1 MRKETV
7 EIVRDLVNLLDFTFV
22 IDNATDNGDGTYT
35 LESCNTYHL
44 QATPNCPIIIDGSSY
59 TITEVQSNEY
69 IIVKGASIPVVT
81 EFAVPKPYYFHGTV
95 LNTNVELSRI
105 DYFNKFPMVYLLE
118 VITDT
123 FNNEDEAVERESDLR
138 LFFLTS
144 ANFQDWK
151 TGDHY
156 KEAILPMRSLAY
168 NFINILN
175 SNKIISNFAQYS
187 MVNRVNFGVYVTDKG
202 NTERIFNDNMS
213 GVELRLTL
221 PIKRDLSCKINCN
234 N

>member
-7 EIVRDLVNLLDFTFV
+7 EIVRDLVNELDFTFV
-22 IDNATDNGDGTYT
+22 INNAIDNLDGTYT
-35 LESCNTYHL
+35 LETCNTYHL
-44 QATPNCPIIIDGSSY
+44 QATPNCPITIDGSQY
-59 TITEVQSNEY
+59 TILEVQSNEY
-69 IIVKGASIPVVT
+69 ITIKGASLPVVT

-95 LNTNVELSRI
+95 LKTNEELNRI
-105 DYFNKFPMVYLLE
+105 EFFNKFPMVYLLE

-123 FNNEDEAVERESDLR
+123 FFNEDEAVERESDLR

-168 NFINILN
+168 NFINVLN
-175 SNKIISNFAQYS
+175 TSKKISNFAQYS
-187 MVNRVNFGVYVTDKG
+187 LINRVNFGVYATDKG
-202 NTERIFNDNMS
+202 NTQRIFNDNMS
-213 GVELRLTL
+213 GVELRITL
-221 PIKRDLSCKINCN
+221 PIKLDYSCKIC
-234 N
+234 